1 MVEGG
6 EWQDIKGHSLEEQR
20 GWSPSGPSKL
30 FDKNLI

>member
-20 GWSPSGPSKL
+20 LVSLRPLKTV
-30 FDKNLI
+30 